1 MKKGFFYITDRLWT
15 GDTVKEI
22 VFFPL
27 SSHGATADIYLH
39 IYYNMNTEPF
49 HTARFY
55 FFLKKF
61 SFYHWKHSS
70 EKKGFFITDRLWTGD
85 TAREF
90 VFSPFQTTGF

>member
-1 MKKGFFYITDRLWT
+1 MSSFGEFHSTVRRHPYVIRCYHFSLRYEKKGFFYITDRLWT

-61 SFYHWKHSS
+61 SFYH
-70 EKKGFFITDRLWTGD
+70 
-85 TAREF
+85 
-90 VFSPFQTTGF
+90 